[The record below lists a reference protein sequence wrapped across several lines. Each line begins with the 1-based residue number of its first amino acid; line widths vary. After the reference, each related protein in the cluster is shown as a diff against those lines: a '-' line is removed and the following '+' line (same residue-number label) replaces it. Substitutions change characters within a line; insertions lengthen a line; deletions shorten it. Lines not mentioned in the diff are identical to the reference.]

1 MLIEANSQYLF
12 CYVTE
17 KKKELLHSAHSLTGI
32 FKLVI
37 HNFEKHVFQ
46 LFANDYIIFAFLN
59 FLKYVK
65 YKRKRLLK
73 PFNDET
79 TVTSM
84 LAKSTNAA
92 QNIIFD
98 LPNIASCFLVILP
111 GTVAPGNMNVA
122 PGC

>member
-1 MLIEANSQYLF
+1 VLIEANSQYLF

-37 HNFEKHVFQ
+37 H
-46 LFANDYIIFAFLN
+46 YIIFAFLN